1 MLLDKSKF
9 ANYYCSQYKSE
20 YDSEEKRNGIETIS
34 LGDLQDQVYHM
45 VKNANLN
52 NKDIYTVPVFVLN
65 NQEMYCIEGTS
76 TSFGKLG
83 MTCGLL
89 TEFQGKYN
97 QRVYYVAPDERP
109 EKGEY
114 WISRGVSDFDVSGF
128 IKSKKAGERLLRMV
142 KLVLETDE
150 PKSWLDYRESEPNW
164 IQFKF
169 QDTEFNLEALNKL
182 VKLNNDIITLEILY
196 QTKL

>member
-1 MLLDKSKF
+1 MILDKDQFKNF
-9 ANYYCSQYKSE
+9 HCSQYKSE

-34 LGDLQDQVYHM
+34 LGELQDHVYNM

-83 MTCGLL
+83 MTCGLR
-89 TEFQGKYN
+89 TEFQGDYN
-97 QRVYYVAPDERP
+97 QRVHYVAPDERP
-109 EKGEY
+109 EEGEY
-114 WISRGVSDFDVSGF
+114 WTSRGIGYDLSGF
-128 IKSKKAGERLLRMV
+128 VKSKKAGERLLRMV

-169 QDTEFNLEALNKL
+169 QKEEFDLEKL
-182 VKLNNDIITLEILY
+182 DSLVTDGIITLEIL
-196 QTKL
+196 KESKIVE

>member
-1 MLLDKSKF
+1 MILDKDRFKNF
-9 ANYYCSQYKSE
+9 HCSQYKSE

-34 LGDLQDQVYHM
+34 LGELQDHVYNM

-83 MTCGLL
+83 MTCGLR
-89 TEFQGKYN
+89 TEFQGDYN
-97 QRVYYVAPDERP
+97 QRVHYVAPDDRP
-109 EKGEY
+109 EEGEY
-114 WISRGVSDFDVSGF
+114 WTSRGIGYDLSGF
-128 IKSKKAGERLLRMV
+128 VKSKKAGERLLRMV

-169 QDTEFNLEALNKL
+169 QKEEFDLEKL
-182 VKLNNDIITLEILY
+182 DSLVTNGIITLEIL
-196 QTKL
+196 KESKIVE